1 MPNTANYSFPT
12 PADTDLVK
20 NGADAIRDL
29 GDAVDTAM
37 NTALGTKKAG
47 LVLLNTTSFSAVSSQ
62 DITGIFSATYT
73 QYRVICN
80 IIGGTTSTELRGRFL
95 SGTNTPYTGAD
106 HRMQTFSAKSST
118 LNGTRFTGDTQFYNI
133 CEVSS
138 DNESLIVMEFL
149 NPFQSVKKSILTST
163 AMEAST
169 TGIGLRITAH
179 GTPNTTAFTG
189 FRFLP
194 VASTIA
200 GSVSVYG
207 YNL

>member
-1 MPNTANYSFPT
+1 MSTTSAYGWNIPDN
-12 PADTDLVK
+12 TDLVK
-20 NGADAIRDL
+20 DGALAIRTL
-29 GDAVDTAM
+29 GNAIDTSM

-47 LVLLNTTSFSAVSSQ
+47 MVLLNTTSFSAVSSQ

-80 IIGGTTSTELRGRFL
+80 LIGGTTSTELRGRFL

-106 HRMQTFSAKSST
+106 HRMQTFSAKNTT
-118 LNGTRFTGDTQFYNI
+118 LSGTRFTGDTQFYNI